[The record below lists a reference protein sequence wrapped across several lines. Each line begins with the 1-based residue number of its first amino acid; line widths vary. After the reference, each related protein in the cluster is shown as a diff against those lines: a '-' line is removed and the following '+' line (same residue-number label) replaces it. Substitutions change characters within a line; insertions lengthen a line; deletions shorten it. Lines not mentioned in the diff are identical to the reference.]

1 MNLVPT
7 AAVQSRPRL
16 LLGGARI
23 LIHLGGIASVALIM
37 ALPFVSQRTIGLA
50 LQAREAGIHQAI
62 FSLETLVH
70 VGLAAC
76 FWAMLYLSWSW
87 FQITRQERKARGPR
101 PSRTIVRARGNVI
114 LETLVV
120 FPIFLL
126 LIFGLAQ
133 FAVLNIASMLTTVA
147 AFQATRTVWIWER
160 EPVGPDEIERKAVIQ
175 AASVVA
181 PVVPGEYAAQPS
193 TSSSD
198 YSENRGIFVASQF
211 PWPVADSGYQ
221 GRNIGDRLADEMAGL
236 NPPIDFVSAV
246 DTAAFSHRTVRKL
259 TSAYGSIDVSF
270 EPDAA
275 SNSLLKVTT
284 TYHHLNAFPLVAG
297 LFGQNY
303 ERAGRE
309 GYHVPITR
317 VLSIERQRPSPD
329 RTQFP
334 RMLPGGGGAE
344 PYLF

>member
-1 MNLVPT
+1 MSTSLTP
-7 AAVQSRPRL
+7 AASGQARL
-16 LLGGARI
+16 LLNATRI
-23 LIHLGGIASVALIM
+23 LVHLGGVVGVALLM
-37 ALPFVSQRTIGLA
+37 ALPFVSQRTLSLASQANASGLHEAVFSIEA
-50 LQAREAGIHQAI
+50 LI
-62 FSLETLVH
+62 H

-76 FWAMLYLSWSW
+76 FWAILALSFAWLRETHRQRSE
-87 FQITRQERKARGPR
+87 QRPTLTRKV
-101 PSRTIVRARGNVI
+101 VRARGSVI
-114 LETLVV
+114 LETLIV
-120 FPIFLL
+120 FPVFLL

-160 EPVGPDEIERKAVIQ
+160 EPIGTDDVERKATIQ
-175 AASVVA
+175 AATVVA

-193 TSSSD
+193 TSSSE
-198 YSENRGIFVASQF
+198 YSQNRGIFVASQF

-246 DTAAFSHRTVRKL
+246 DSSSFSHRTVRKL

-275 SNSLLKVTT
+275 SSSLLKVTT

-297 LFGQNY
+297 LFGENY

-309 GYHVPITR
+309 GYHVPIKR
-317 VLSIERQRPSPD
+317 VLSIERQRPSPN
-329 RTQFP
+329 RAQFP
-334 RMLPGGGGAE
+334 RIVPGNNPG
-344 PYLF
+344 PYIF